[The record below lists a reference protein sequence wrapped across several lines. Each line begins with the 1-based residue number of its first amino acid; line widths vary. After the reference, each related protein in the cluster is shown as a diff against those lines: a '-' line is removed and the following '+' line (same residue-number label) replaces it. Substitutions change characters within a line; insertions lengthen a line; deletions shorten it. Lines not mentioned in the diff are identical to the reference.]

1 MVGFT
6 TDHVIVEQSIEEF
19 ISSAN
24 EFEAGIQIIYQVKW
38 VQFVDKVEMKNK
50 NWSWMA
56 KARAECVIL
65 MGNAFIPLCQ
75 KLGFKTPP
83 PGLTKQS

>member
-24 EFEAGIQIIYQVKW
+24 EFEAGIQIIYQVK
-38 VQFVDKVEMKNK
+38 
-50 NWSWMA
+50 
-56 KARAECVIL
+56 
-65 MGNAFIPLCQ
+65 
-75 KLGFKTPP
+75 
-83 PGLTKQS
+83 